1 MKIDILTIFPDF
13 FRGPL
18 DYGIVRRARETGLV
32 EINIHDLRA
41 FTKDK
46 HRTVDDRPFGG
57 GEGMVLKPEPI
68 FECLESF
75 GDVASR
81 EVRLS
86 AGAKQSVILLS
97 AQGRRLDQTLAAE
110 LSALDRI
117 VLICGR
123 YEGVDE
129 RISEHL
135 ADRELSIGDYVLSGG
150 ELGAAVIVETV
161 TRLIPGAV
169 GNQASTRQESFT
181 DVRSED
187 ARTESFTVGAQLAGD
202 GPSST
207 CVSGGLLDYPHYTRP
222 ADFRGMAVPEVL
234 VNGNHDQIRSW
245 RRKTALAKTL
255 RNRPDLLERVALT
268 AVDKELLAQIKLDQI
283 KLVQGTTDGDGA
295 SPVSTKDLS
304 AKDHGKS

>member
-1 MKIDILTIFPDF
+1 MTQRLTDSMAKCHIDILTIFPDF

-32 EINIHDLRA
+32 EISIHDLRA

-68 FECLESF
+68 FECLESL
-75 GDVASR
+75 GDVGTR

-86 AGAKQSVILLS
+86 RHARQSVILLS

-110 LSALDRI
+110 LSALSQSEKGRI

-135 ADRELSIGDYVLSGG
+135 ADREVSIGDYVLSGG
-150 ELGAAVIVETV
+150 ELGAAVIVDTV
-161 TRLIPGAV
+161 TRLIPGAL
-169 GNQASTRQESFT
+169 GDEASSKQESFT
-181 DVRSED
+181 MQAEPHV
-187 ARTESFTVGAQLAGD
+187 ANGAN
-202 GPSST
+202 ST
-207 CVSGGLLDYPHYTRP
+207 CGSGGLLDYPHYTRP
-222 ADFRGMAVPEVL
+222 ADFRGMVIPEVL
-234 VNGNHDQIRSW
+234 VS
-245 RRKTALAKTL
+245 
-255 RNRPDLLERVALT
+255 
-268 AVDKELLAQIKLDQI
+268 
-283 KLVQGTTDGDGA
+283 
-295 SPVSTKDLS
+295 
-304 AKDHGKS
+304 

>member
-1 MKIDILTIFPDF
+1 MKIDILTIFPYF

-75 GDVASR
+75 GDVESR
-81 EVRLS
+81 KVRLRP
-86 AGAKQSVILLS
+86 GAKQSVILLS
-97 AQGRRLDQTLAAE
+97 AQGSRLDQTLAGE

-135 ADRELSIGDYVLSGG
+135 ADREISIGDYVLSGG
-150 ELGAAVIVETV
+150 ELGAAVIVDSV
-161 TRLIPGAV
+161 VRLIPGAV
-169 GNQASTRQESFT
+169 GNEASTKQESFT
-181 DVRSED
+181 
-187 ARTESFTVGAQLAGD
+187 AQPGTESADKPGD
-202 GPSST
+202 PPSST

-222 ADFRGMAVPEVL
+222 AEFRGMAVPEVL

-268 AVDKELLAQIKLDQI
+268 AEDRELLDQI
-283 KLVQGTTDGDGA
+283 KLEQIKRAQGLLTETGQA
-295 SPVSTKDLS
+295 PSLQKIVSKKS
-304 AKDHGKS
+304 NGKS